1 MHPEACEEE
10 LALLMETG
18 NSQQGC
24 WDIIDETH
32 IKEFEVDQWI
42 KITLALIY
50 VVIFVAGIVGNSVTI
65 RTTKLLQKKGYL
77 QKEVTDH
84 MVSLACSDLLVL
96 LLGMPVE
103 FFSMIWTPFS
113 TPQGN
118 LACKLYCFLFEAC
131 SYATVLHVATLS
143 FERYIAICHPFKF
156 KAASGPCKV
165 RILIA
170 FVWITSVLVALPL
183 LFAMGTEYPLEAI
196 QGHRGLVPC
205 SKPKPRHH
213 MPNLMLNV
221 TICTSLS
228 SRWKAFQSGIF
239 TAFIVYVVVLV
250 SVAFMCRNMMKA
262 LMIHKQGTLAVRGE
276 RESQNQYLR
285 KNENPDGRS
294 SRKQTILFLGLI
306 VASLAICWMPNQ
318 VRRIMAAARPKQD
331 WTVPYFRAYIT
342 LLPIADTF
350 FYLSSVVNPLL
361 YNISSQQFRNV
372 FVQVL
377 RCRLTL
383 EHANKQK
390 LLRANLN
397 SAADSGRS
405 RHPLIFASSAMRKSS
420 TKSANKG
427 FLSTFQSETKPGCS
441 LQKLS
446 LESLELNVKTMPLE
460 TCTDP
465 SPANQNG
472 LCEHEL

>member
-1 MHPEACEEE
+1 MA
-10 LALLMETG
+10 TQS
-18 NSQQGC
+18 SQQDC
-24 WDIIDETH
+24 WDIIDH
-32 IKEFEVDQWI
+32 SHVQEFEVAQWI
-42 KITLALIY
+42 KITLAVIY
-50 VVIFVAGIVGNSVTI
+50 IIIFVAGIVGNSVTI
-65 RTTKLLQKKGYL
+65 QTTKVLQKKGYL
-77 QKEVTDH
+77 QKEITDH
-84 MVSLACSDLLVL
+84 MVSLACSDLLVI

-103 FFSMIWTPFS
+103 FFSMIWSPFS

-118 LACKLYCFLFEAC
+118 LACKLYSFLFEAC

-165 RILIA
+165 KILIA
-170 FVWITSVLVALPL
+170 FVWITSILVALPL
-183 LFAMGTEYPLEAI
+183 LFAMGTEYPLEAM
-196 QGHRGLVPC
+196 QGHQGLVAC
-205 SKPKPRHH
+205 SRPTARHH
-213 MPNLMLNV
+213 IPDLKLNV
-221 TICTSLS
+221 TICTNLS
-228 SRWKAFQSGIF
+228 SRWRVFQSGIF
-239 TAFIVYVVVLV
+239 IAFIVYVIVLV

-262 LMIHKQGTLAVRGE
+262 LMIHKQGTLAVKGE
-276 RESQNQYLR
+276 RESQHQYLR
-285 KNENPDGRS
+285 KTENPEGRS
-294 SRKQTILFLGLI
+294 ARKQTILFLGLI
-306 VASLAICWMPNQ
+306 VASLAICWLPNQ

-331 WTVPYFRAYIT
+331 WTISYFRAYIT

-372 FVQVL
+372 FLQVF
-377 RCRLTL
+377 RCHLTL
-383 EHANKQK
+383 EHANKRK

-397 SAADSGRS
+397 SAAGIGHSSWRPLTFMSS
-405 RHPLIFASSAMRKSS
+405 RRKSS
-420 TKSANKG
+420 TKSANKV
-427 FLSTFQSETKPGCS
+427 FLSTFQSETKPDCS

-446 LESLELNVKTMPLE
+446 LESLEPKVKTMPLE